1 MIRDQSQLHVHARRR
16 PSADP
21 TCVVQMGSTCIPLGE
36 REDITYGTIEA
47 ELSEGD
53 DLVMYSNGIPSN
65 R

>member
-1 MIRDQSQLHVHARRR
+1 
-16 PSADP
+16 
-21 TCVVQMGSTCIPLGE
+21 MGSTCIPLGE